1 MKHISTILSAL
12 ALVISIVLA
21 VMFFSEKR
29 PERSKAATPATAAA
43 QQSVKIAYFDID
55 SLENNYE
62 YFKDQLAIFK
72 KREDAMTNELSNLER
87 SYQKKISEWQQK
99 GSTMSQSES
108 EAVQREYGQMQ
119 QTYQSRKQAL
129 EQSLADQSMS
139 SKKDIKDKIEEFLK
153 VYNKDREYAYIF
165 SYVPEMMFYK
175 DTVYNITNDM
185 IRGLNEGYKK
195 K

>member
-1 MKHISTILSAL
+1 MKHISTILSVL

-21 VMFFSEKR
+21 VVFFNEKH
-29 PERSKAATPATAAA
+29 PERAKANTPAAAA
-43 QQSVKIAYFDID
+43 PQQTVKIAYFDID

-108 EAVQREYGQMQ
+108 EAVQREYAQMQ

-139 SKKDIKDKIEEFLK
+139 SKKDIKEKIEEFLK